1 MIATSFKS
9 LSFKDNQ
16 LLSQI
21 YLFLFLC
28 NYPLI
33 QRAVYLV
40 ALFYH
45 SEDSLPI
52 LMNDLILFSCTS
64 PLKWRTPRHTSYH
77 LIIDLC
83 MQLPSQVPSL
93 HQPFF
98 ISGGGQLP
106 FQSLLILFSCT
117 SSESKLGWSCLIV
130 SCCNFTQNVLAIILE
145 KYYSVL
151 LFIWEIKYLYRRAPL
166 Q

>member
-1 MIATSFKS
+1 MIATYFKS

-33 QRAVYLV
+33 LRAVYLV

-45 SEDSLPI
+45 SVDSLAI
-52 LMNDLILFSCTS
+52 LWNDLILFCGTS

-93 HQPFF
+93 HQSSF
-98 ISGGGQLP
+98 ISGGRQLP

-117 SSESKLGWSCLIV
+117 SSESELGRICLIMS
-130 SCCNFTQNVLAIILE
+130 SCNLPLIQRMYWLSSQSSIIL
-145 KYYSVL
+145 S
-151 LFIWEIKYLYRRAPL
+151 FCHCGRSDICIK
-166 Q
+166 